1 MKLDFSQKNK
11 RRRICGSPFF
21 CPRRWVYPDSTD
33 GVGARTGPTPLA
45 LIHSDSAIRHSLPTP
60 RKDAL
65 MPRFVRPCAVL
76 AAALFGTSAIA
87 QPPPPRTVLEA
98 VAVAKTRL
106 AEGRATDAV
115 QLLERQLAAANGD
128 PDFRDTLRA
137 AYAAQVKQLTDPA
150 AIDTARKNLALLGGT
165 PPAAE
170 PPPLPPVPAAPLP
183 STGMLPPPSGADAPP
198 LFPGAGSPP
207 PPAAPPAPRPV
218 APAPASDAAGIDLLK
233 QASAMFNL
241 ARTEPAKF
249 TQARDLFALAFNRK
263 LTLSAEQLTAWA
275 YCRLKVVTDTLNRNP
290 DAATA
295 AELVAEIEDAL
306 AIAPDH
312 AGLQNAG
319 KDLLATA
326 RKRAGGLPPKR
337 PAPPALVGD
346 WQHIDT
352 DNFRVKHQGK
362 AGAAQAVARAAEE
375 KRRTL
380 FSEWSAV
387 PSGKWQPKCEIVIHP
402 DAASFTRAT
411 RLPADSTGRADVTL
425 TNGEPVARRIDLRSD
440 DATVVEDAM
449 PRELTH
455 VILADLFP
463 SQAPPKWAALG
474 MAVLAESP
482 EQLGRYRRTVARC
495 DRDNEL
501 QTVGAVMAAQ
511 DVSAKAVTGF
521 AVESVSLVDFLVRW
535 KGKKHFVAFVRDA
548 QRYGFESALKR
559 QYQVADSRELEPL
572 WRKNV
577 LGK

>member
-1 MKLDFSQKNK
+1 
-11 RRRICGSPFF
+11 
-21 CPRRWVYPDSTD
+21 
-33 GVGARTGPTPLA
+33 
-45 LIHSDSAIRHSLPTP
+45 
-60 RKDAL
+60 
-65 MPRFVRPCAVL
+65 MPRFTPVRAVL
-76 AAALFGTSAIA
+76 AAAVLSPFVIA
-87 QPPPPRTVLEA
+87 QQPPPRSVIEA
-98 VAVAKTRL
+98 VAVAKVRL

-115 QLLERQLAAANGD
+115 QLLERQLAAADGD
-128 PDFRDTLRA
+128 KDFRDTLRA
-137 AYAAQVKQLTDPA
+137 AYAAQVTQLTDPT
-150 AIDTARKNLALLGGT
+150 AIDTARKNLALLGGA
-165 PPAAE
+165 PASAE
-170 PPPLPPVPAAPLP
+170 PPPLPPLPPVPLP
-183 STGMLPPPSGADAPP
+183 KTGMLPPPSGADAPP
-198 LFPGAGSPP
+198 LFAGADSLPP
-207 PPAAPPAPRPV
+207 PVAAPAAPKP
-218 APAPASDAAGIDLLK
+218 PAPASDTGGIDLLK
-233 QASAMFNL
+233 QATAIFNL

-249 TQARDLFALAFNRK
+249 IQARDLFALAFNRK

-319 KDLLATA
+319 KDLLAAA

-337 PAPPALVGD
+337 PNPPALAGD
-346 WQHIDT
+346 WQHVDT
-352 DNFRVKHQGK
+352 DNFRVAYQGK
-362 AGAAQAVARAAEE
+362 AGVAQAVARVAEE

-380 FSEWSAV
+380 FAEWSAT
-387 PSGKWQPKCEIVIHP
+387 PGGNWRPKCEIVIHS

-411 RLPADSTGRADVTL
+411 RLSADSTGRADVTL

-440 DATVVEDAM
+440 DPTIVDDAL

-463 SQAPPKWAALG
+463 SRAPPKWAAVG

-482 EQLGRYRRTVARC
+482 EQLGRYRRTVVRC
-495 DRDNEL
+495 DRDGEL
-501 QTVGAVMAAQ
+501 QTVGAVMAAT
-511 DVSAKAVTGF
+511 DVPAKSVTGF
-521 AVESVSLVDFLVRW
+521 AVGSVSLVDFLVRW
-535 KGKKHFVAFVRDA
+535 KGKKHFVGFVRDA

-559 QYQVADSRELEPL
+559 QYSVADSRELEPL